1 MHARFGDACA
11 ESTEAVVTTPPP
23 PPPPLPPLLG
33 PGPVL
38 PSPIGNERVA
48 TTCSGSA
55 NVVHASE
62 AYVVENVRWHGL
74 IIEKY
79 TPVGAADSFEAMLY
93 LPSASCERPSVPSH
107 WQRNVIVY
115 ALRCENTGA
124 KPWRND
130 IPPKLREWVVEAQLE
145 NPRIQWS
152 LYGGSRGGAW
162 AAILA
167 ADASLVWSRVLLV
180 APYVLPCRDAQPP
193 AGGLQRLGE
202 RLHVVCG
209 EADFWLPATRRFVQD
224 CAIGGTCVIQ
234 VFSGLAH
241 EASLREGEVLWKRLF
256 STL

>member
-1 MHARFGDACA
+1 
-11 ESTEAVVTTPPP
+11 
-23 PPPPLPPLLG
+23 
-33 PGPVL
+33 
-38 PSPIGNERVA
+38 
-48 TTCSGSA
+48 
-55 NVVHASE
+55 
-62 AYVVENVRWHGL
+62 
-74 IIEKY
+74 
-79 TPVGAADSFEAMLY
+79 MLY
-93 LPSASCERPSVPSH
+93 LPSASCERPSIPSH
-107 WQRNVIVY
+107 WRGRVIVY

-162 AAILA
+162 AAMLA

-180 APYVLPCRDAQPP
+180 APYVLPCRDAQPLS
-193 AGGLQRLGE
+193 AGLQRLRA

-209 EADFWLPATRRFVQD
+209 EADVWLPATRRFVQD